1 MNKYLTLSASAVL
14 LSGLFLITGCS
25 SSDDGAAAVPGIV
38 PATVPA
44 NATVIDASNA
54 EPLIASISTSLST
67 FDQAFAVGTTPL
79 IGLEA
84 AVDIIKPMINKRSEN
99 TGLDLATGVAYSDSG
114 NCDVAG
120 TYSVTGDET
129 DDGVNYSDTF
139 SASFTSCDD
148 GFGFIIDGSATGTET
163 ENYTTGEYT
172 DSFTGSISITFTS
185 NTDTVN
191 ISFTGLDFQETGNNF
206 DYTYTTSKATFAL
219 VVTVNGANQYG
230 FLAQLSA
237 PIVESTGDSCPES
250 GHILVTGANGTT
262 AEGIYNGDGT
272 TMTIKANGTVVRT
285 DAPCY

>member
-1 MNKYLTLSASAVL
+1 MNKILTLAATVAL
-14 LSGLFLITGCS
+14 ISGQLIITSCS
-25 SSDDGAAAVPGIV
+25 SSDDGGGGTATV

-54 EPLIASISTSLST
+54 ESLIASISTSLST
-67 FDQAFAVGTTPL
+67 FDQAFSVGATPL

-84 AVDIIKPMINKRSEN
+84 AVDIIKPMINNRSEN

-120 TYSVTGDET
+120 TFSVTGDET
-129 DDGVNYSDTF
+129 DDGVNFSDTF

-148 GFGFIIDGSATGTET
+148 GVGFIIDGSATGTET
-163 ENYTTGEYT
+163 ENYSTGEYT

-185 NTDTVN
+185 NTDTVKV
-191 ISFTGLDFQETGNNF
+191 SFTGLDFSETGNNF
-206 DYTYTTSKATFAL
+206 NYTYTTSKATFAL

-237 PIVESTGDSCPES
+237 PIVESTGDFCPES

-272 TMTIKANGTVVRT
+272 MTIKANGTVVRT